1 VPESASPT
9 PKSYGAK
16 PELLGVHD
24 LRFTE
29 YMHYM
34 YLPVQ
39 LAEFGWAFRLPANLE
54 FARDFVE
61 DIISA
66 EFWRNGGQ
74 NAWQYTY
81 VTARRGFATP
91 GNPLN
96 RPGWHADGFG
106 TDDINYV
113 WTDRFPTMFA
123 EGKFPNLSDDHSE
136 SMRQFTEQI
145 ERRENYARIYDM
157 PELQLTTY
165 PDKSLLRLDQF
176 VVHSAPEIPAP
187 GGERS
192 FFKVSFSNERYAL
205 LGNSHNHLFDYDW
218 PMASR
223 TVARNDPGRSEADSV
238 HS

>member
-1 VPESASPT
+1 MSAYGKRPES
-9 PKSYGAK
+9 
-16 PELLGVHD
+16 LGVHKLD
-24 LRFTE
+24 FTE

-39 LAEFGWAFRLPANLE
+39 FGELGWAFRLPANLE
-54 FARDFVE
+54 FAREFVE
-61 DIISA
+61 DVIDA
-66 EFWRNGGQ
+66 EFWRGGAGR
-74 NAWQYTY
+74 NRWQYVY

-106 TDDINYV
+106 TDDVNYV

-123 EGKFPNLSDDHSE
+123 EQRFEGISTGHAA
-136 SMRQFTEQI
+136 SMEQFTDQI
-145 ERRENYARIYDM
+145 AAGFVH
-157 PELQLTTY
+157 TY
-165 PDKSLLRLDQF
+165 PDKTLLRLDQF

-218 PMASR
+218 PMLPR
-223 TVARNDPGRSEADSV
+223 TVARNDPSRSETDSV
-238 HS
+238 RS